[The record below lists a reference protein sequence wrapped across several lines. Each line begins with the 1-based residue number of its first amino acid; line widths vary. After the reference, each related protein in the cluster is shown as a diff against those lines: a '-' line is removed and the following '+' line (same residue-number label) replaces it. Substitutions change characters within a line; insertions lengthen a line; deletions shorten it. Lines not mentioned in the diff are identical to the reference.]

1 MAAVASVGEPMVPPR
16 TPSFSAPPPEAG
28 LASRPAKPAS
38 GPNTFPPA
46 KETTWRR

>member
-16 TPSFSAPPPEAG
+16 APSFGVPLPEAG

-38 GPNTFPPA
+38 GPDPFPPA
-46 KETTWRR
+46 KETIWLP